1 MSPLTPTLRLHD
13 RYVLRERIGLGG
25 MSEVWRADDE
35 VLGRPVAVKALAG
48 EFAVDPYLRATIQR
62 EARAAARLTHPHITR
77 VYDYREA
84 TLGSGT
90 VVPYLVMEL
99 VEGRSLADR
108 LADGPLAW
116 PEAVRVAAQVAAA
129 LATAHRIGV
138 VHRDVK
144 PGNVMITESGAKV
157 LDFGIAALAGPHHPV
172 AGQTGELLMGTP
184 AYFAPE
190 RLTPGPPDPASD
202 VYALGALLYRTLTG
216 HGPLPVQTWEDA
228 LEVHQRNTPVPPLRV
243 PGLPFDI
250 AEMILAA
257 LRADPARRPTA
268 AQLATRL
275 AAAQPVDLP
284 AAILPT
290 APVDPAAHRGG
301 GVGVGP
307 LAPPGHLIAPT
318 SPAGPLASSGRPVAP
333 TSPAGGPLAPT
344 SRSGYPLAPTSP
356 AGGSLAPTSPVGGP
370 VAPASSTGHAAAPT
384 SPAGS
389 GAAAPSAGR
398 PTRPTWPAGRAT
410 VPAAHP
416 PTLIDRAPVASWP
429 TDAADVAARRA
440 ARRSRGPVAALVAV
454 GLVLL
459 LGLGALVALGDRDP
473 VNPPAAAPDSSATDA
488 PPSPEAS
495 DTNPPRPDPTPST
508 QGPATVSL
516 RQLGVEF
523 AAILAQAQIRG
534 EVDRRTAEDLRKEL
548 ADLGRGKPKDR
559 EKRIEDLRERIT
571 EAVERDGLSARTA
584 AQLDTLLT
592 HLDSVTPR
600 D

>member
-48 EFAVDPYLRATIQR
+48 EFAVDPHLRATIQR

-84 TLGSGT
+84 TLDSGT

-99 VEGRSLADR
+99 VEGHSLADR

-129 LATAHRIGV
+129 LAAAHRIGV

-190 RLTPGPPDPASD
+190 RLAPGPPDPASD

-228 LEVHQRNTPVPPLRV
+228 LEVHQRRTPVPPLRV
-243 PGLPFDI
+243 PGLPFDV
-250 AEMILAA
+250 AEMTLAA

-290 APVDPAAHRGG
+290 ATAGPPLPPTSPAH
-301 GVGVGP
+301 P
-307 LAPPGHLIAPT
+307 LAPTSPAHPLAPTSPAGPPLAPTGHLIAPT
-318 SPAGPLASSGRPVAP
+318 SPAGAPL
-333 TSPAGGPLAPT
+333 
-344 SRSGYPLAPTSP
+344 
-356 AGGSLAPTSPVGGP
+356 
-370 VAPASSTGHAAAPT
+370 APT

-398 PTRPTWPAGRAT
+398 PTRSTWPAGRAT
-410 VPAAHP
+410 VPPAHP
-416 PTLIDRAPVASWP
+416 PTLIDRAPVASRP
-429 TDAADVAARRA
+429 ADAARRP

-459 LGLGALVALGDRDP
+459 LGLGTLVVLGDRDP
-473 VNPPAAAPDSSATDA
+473 VNPPAAAPDSSATEA
-488 PPSPEAS
+488 PPSPETP
-495 DTNPPRPDPTPST
+495 DTAPPSRPEPSPST
-508 QGPATVSL
+508 PGPATVSL
-516 RQLGVEF
+516 RQLGAEF
-523 AAILAQAQIRG
+523 AAILAQAQLRG
-534 EVDRRTAEDLRKEL
+534 EVDRRTAEDLREEL

-559 EKRIEDLRERIT
+559 EKRIEDLRERISR
-571 EAVERDGLSARTA
+571 AVERDGLSARTA

-592 HLDSVTPR
+592 HLDSLTTR
-600 D
+600 DG